1 MPEEKKQALKIAWSS
16 IFMGII
22 LKTGIGTKKIR
33 ILVPI
38 GKRIFK
44 TLKEEKGYNGT
55 IKIEKTNSAPVNNTW
70 LIEQYKF
77 GYYDETGQLRSYF
90 LGNPYG
96 KEDFYLQE
104 VRSMRAGIGTT
115 RDPLKFIAK
124 KAGIRLSKLL
134 GIKRNNHC
142 NFSFERNMLYLW
154 NYTKDYL
161 KEKGI
166 QKIITQAEFE
176 IVDTAEMDMKIG
188 WRDMDRTR
196 KLEQYV
202 GNKAERKKHL
212 TFTERFCGN
221 LYLEYPLNRENKN

>member
-1 MPEEKKQALKIAWSS
+1 
-16 IFMGII
+16 MGII

-38 GKRIFK
+38 GKRMFE
-44 TLKEEKGYNGT
+44 TLKEDKGYNGT

-96 KEDFYLQE
+96 KKDFYLQE
-104 VRSMRAGIGTT
+104 GRSMKANIGTT
-115 RDPLKFIAK
+115 RNPLKFIGK
-124 KAGIRLSKLL
+124 KAEIRLSNLL
-134 GIKRNNHC
+134 GIKKNHNC
-142 NFSFERNMLYLW
+142 NISFERNMLYLW
-154 NYTKDYL
+154 NYARDYL

-166 QKIITQAEFE
+166 GKILVQAEFE
-176 IVDTAEMDMKIG
+176 IIDAAEMEMKMG

-196 KLEQYV
+196 RIEQYV
-202 GNKAERKKHL
+202 GNKSERKKHL
-212 TFTERFCGN
+212 TFTEKFCGN
-221 LYLEYPLNRENKN
+221 IWLEYPLNGENKD